1 MIDVFRHL
9 FIFTKLNTLQKK
21 KLFTILQ
28 THKFCKNLKNC
39 QGWNHFLKFE
49 FFIQK
54 LQLVVNTD
62 S

>member
-28 THKFCKNLKNC
+28 THKFCKNLKK
-39 QGWNHFLKFE
+39 LSRME
-49 FFIQK
+49 PFFKIRVLHSK
-54 LQLVVNTD
+54 ITIG
-62 S
+62 SKH